1 MIKFVFGEES
11 KNMAENPTIELVRD
25 EVKPSVSFD
34 YPPEVIESCKQY
46 TKKKV
51 LGLYDEYGV
60 NSKEELIDR
69 YGSNL
74 DKMREIRE
82 RMIEIEKE
90 DTISSSYFYPRYYN
104 CEIDKGSRYRKEL
117 IGEHENSVY
126 TLQVLPSGDIV
137 SGGCDKK
144 IYLWRLKNDDTYEQK
159 LVGEH
164 EDYVSALQVLPSGD
178 IVSGGCDKKI
188 YLWRLKNDGTY
199 EQKLVGEHKHQI
211 ETLQVL
217 PSGDIVSGGCDEEI
231 YLWRREQKF
240 P

>member
-1 MIKFVFGEES
+1 MT
-11 KNMAENPTIELVRD
+11 ENPTIELVRD

-34 YPPEVIESCKQY
+34 YPPEVIEQCKQY

-51 LGLYDEYGV
+51 LDLYDEYGV
-60 NSKEELIDR
+60 NTKEELIDR

-90 DTISSSYFYPRYYN
+90 DTISSSCFYPRYYN

-137 SGGCDKK
+137 SGG
-144 IYLWRLKNDDTYEQK
+144 R
-159 LVGEH
+159 
-164 EDYVSALQVLPSGD
+164 
-178 IVSGGCDKKI
+178 DKKI

-199 EQKLVGEHKHQI
+199 EQTLVGEHEDWVH
-211 ETLQVL
+211 TLQVL
-217 PSGDIVSGGCDEEI
+217 PSGDIVLGGFNKKI

>member
-1 MIKFVFGEES
+1 M
-11 KNMAENPTIELVRD
+11 LD
-25 EVKPSVSFD
+25 
-34 YPPEVIESCKQY
+34 
-46 TKKKV
+46 
-51 LGLYDEYGV
+51 LYDEYGV
-60 NSKEELIDR
+60 NTKEELIDR

-90 DTISSSYFYPRYYN
+90 DTISSSCFYPRYYN

-137 SGGCDKK
+137 SGG
-144 IYLWRLKNDDTYEQK
+144 R
-159 LVGEH
+159 
-164 EDYVSALQVLPSGD
+164 
-178 IVSGGCDKKI
+178 DKKI

-199 EQKLVGEHKHQI
+199 EQTLVGEHEDWVH
-211 ETLQVL
+211 TLQVL
-217 PSGDIVSGGCDEEI
+217 PSGDIVLGGFNKKI